1 MTKFHV
7 FLYLPLI
14 LAAITPG
21 CSRVVWSTLPLRM
34 IPLGLMALGMAL
46 FGWMDVYHLTLAAIT
61 MLLFTLIVKRTAR
74 CASTRRTRESKL
86 QRNITAISGLDATNV
101 ESIRPQVGREVAKG
115 ILVFLVFALA
125 SSLLSLLPGLQELA
139 FDRDRPVLEL
149 QLETLEQATDW
160 SAATDLITAR
170 LERRTSRPWRRA
182 LTERLYRS
190 LIGAG
195 SAAGGEHAEALFRQA
210 FEIAHQ
216 NGLDSEL
223 AKTHLDRL
231 QLRGVAD
238 LQAKAASELAR
249 TDQERQLEMRRL
261 STQIVE
267 SQRKC
272 RDLAGEL
279 TVSRQESKGLQQNLA
294 QFQAD
299 LAQTQNDNAQAT
311 MQLLVGWGDSLELDN
326 PLRSAKYRE
335 AESLAKQHGVPTA
348 SIDARLAELQHS
360 LACQQPAPLPSDVRA
375 VVQRIDT
382 TSFPPLTIVDLTL
395 QLPTGES
402 LTGLAIKDFQ
412 LRYDNGTP
420 IRPLVVDMR
429 TAMPDALQ
437 IVLLLDCSNSTKGPA
452 LAAAVSGAAG
462 MLKQF
467 QGLAHVRVLAFGTSL
482 SVIADWTSEPA
493 ASMAQ
498 LEKLTIA
505 GNTALLQAIGQAA
518 LDLADRK
525 GPRAI
530 ILFTDGHD
538 TVGGP
543 SLADLIDRC
552 QKAGIVVH
560 VIALETAELDR
571 NSLAQITLSTG
582 GLLLSTSK
590 ADELPKR
597 FRQAA
602 ETLQRPFY
610 RIAFTEVSDKSWE
623 LVIGATN
630 PVSVNHRIEASKTTS
645 TLQDRR

>member
-1 MTKFHV
+1 MTKLHV

-14 LAAITPG
+14 LAAVTPG

-34 IPLGLMALGMAL
+34 IPLALMALGMAL
-46 FGWMDVYHLTLAAIT
+46 FGWMDVYHLTLAAIV
-61 MLLFTLIVKRTAR
+61 MLVFTLSTKRPAR
-74 CASTRRTRESKL
+74 CDSTPRTRESKL
-86 QRNITAISGLDATNV
+86 QRNIAAISGLDATNV
-101 ESIRPQVGREVAKG
+101 ESIRAQVGREVAKG
-115 ILVFLVFALA
+115 ILVFLIFTLA
-125 SSLLSLLPGLQELA
+125 SLLLSLLPGLQQLA

-160 SAATDLITAR
+160 SAAVDLITAR

-195 SAAGGEHAEALFRQA
+195 SAAGGEHAEAFFRQA
-210 FEIAHQ
+210 FELAHQ

-223 AKTHLDRL
+223 AKTHLD
-231 QLRGVAD
+231 QLHLRDAAD
-238 LQAKAASELAR
+238 LQAKAASELAH
-249 TDQERQLEMRRL
+249 TDQERQLEVRHL
-261 STQIVE
+261 STQIAE

-272 RDLAGEL
+272 DELAGEL

-294 QFQAD
+294 QAQAD
-299 LAQTQNDNAQAT
+299 LTQTQNDHAQAT
-311 MQLLVGWGDSLELDN
+311 MQLLVGWGDSPELDY

-335 AESLAKQHGVPTA
+335 AESLAKQHGFPTA

-375 VVQRIDT
+375 VVQRIDA

-402 LTGLAIKDFQ
+402 LTGLAIKDYQ

-420 IRPLVVDMR
+420 VRPLVVDMR

-437 IVLLLDCSNSTKGPA
+437 IVLLLDCSNSTKGPS
-452 LAAAVSGAAG
+452 LAAALAGAAG

-493 ASMAQ
+493 TTIAQ

-505 GNTALLQAIGQAA
+505 GNTALLLAIGQAA

-552 QKAGIVVH
+552 QKARIVVH

-571 NSLAQITLSTG
+571 NSLAQITLATG
-582 GLLLSTSK
+582 GLLLSASK

-602 ETLQRPFY
+602 VALQHPYY
-610 RIAFTEVSDKSWE
+610 RIVFENLAPRPWE
-623 LVIGATN
+623 IVVGGLNAV
-630 PVSVNHRIEASKTTS
+630 RISNQTDEPRPTSK
-645 TLQDRR
+645 QRR